1 MFAKPNQTHIF
12 LDIAKN
18 LVLKNLI
25 TLLIMLFVQIYAR
38 EYSNKKQNLQIDDI

>member
-12 LDIAKN
+12 LDIA
-18 LVLKNLI
+18 KNLI

-38 EYSNKKQNLQIDDI
+38 EYSNKKQNLQMDDI